1 MELHEQLEL
10 VNDEQS
16 FLTFVKALQLDRVAA
31 VAAESRAPSS
41 PYGRDAGGWENVSIE
56 SFLES
61 AIAWA
66 EASDFGASRGLAST
80 NPWRKFAEFL
90 YCGKIYE

>member
-1 MELHEQLEL
+1 MKLHDQLEA
-10 VNDEQS
+10 VHDEQS
-16 FLTFVKALQLDRVAA
+16 FLAFARVLQLDRAA
-31 VAAESRAPSS
+31 AAATQGGAPPS
-41 PYGRDAGGWENVSIE
+41 PHGQDAGGWENVSIE

-66 EASDFGASRGLAST
+66 ESSNFGATQGLESG
-80 NPWRKFAEFL
+80 NLWKKFAVFL